1 MLSKM
6 EELAVE
12 WAISELKNAPDNW
25 KSETHWIKHKNGSK
39 IWTANGFSHID
50 LITKSFEIKS
60 EDYDLTY
67 DQKYKTAAERS
78 NIWTRIGVLPEPVK
92 DWRERL
98 WDAYIDWK
106 QRSRDADILS
116 WVKELDQDK

>member
-12 WAISELKNAPDNW
+12 WAISELKNAPDRW
-25 KSETHWIKHKNGSK
+25 KSGEYWIQHESGPK
-39 IWTANGFSHID
+39 IWIANGFSNVA
-50 LITKSFEIKS
+50 LVTKSFEIRS
-60 EDYDLTY
+60 SDHDLTY
-67 DQKYKTAAERS
+67 DQKYKTAEERG
-78 NIWTRIGVLPEPVK
+78 NIWTRLGLLPCPEK

-106 QRSRDADILS
+106 RRSRDTEILS
-116 WVKELDQDK
+116 WVKTLDQDK